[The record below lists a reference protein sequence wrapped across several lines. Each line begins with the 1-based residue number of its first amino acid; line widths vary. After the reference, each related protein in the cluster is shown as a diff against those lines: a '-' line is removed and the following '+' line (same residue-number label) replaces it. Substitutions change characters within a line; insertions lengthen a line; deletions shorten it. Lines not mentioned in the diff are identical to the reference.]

1 LVVVVVVE
9 EEEEEEARMAEDEW
23 GPAAA
28 TSTRDG
34 ARDHT
39 KLAEIDHDTFMGA
52 AAVHLSPQL
61 PRPGPP
67 ALSPCQPELAKGSSE
82 QLEAAT
88 HETWVPAAAAP
99 EVELDGWI
107 DSFLAAAARLISLRL
122 HDSTIP
128 TATHKNH
135 TQQQSALLP
144 LLSPQD
150 ALAREGGRRRENHVS
165 HPCADG

>member
-1 LVVVVVVE
+1 
-9 EEEEEEARMAEDEW
+9 MPEDEW

-28 TSTRDG
+28 ASTRDG
-34 ARDHT
+34 ARNDT
-39 KLAEIDHDTFMGA
+39 KLAEIDDDAFMGA

-67 ALSPCQPELAKGSSE
+67 DLSPCQPELAKGLASSWRPQHMRRGS
-82 QLEAAT
+82 QLLQLQQWSSTDGLIPYSPQQLASSPSAYVTPPSPPAHTKTT
-88 HETWVPAAAAP
+88 HSNPLSSPPA
-99 EVELDGWI
+99 L
-107 DSFLAAAARLISLRL
+107 SL
-122 HDSTIP
+122 S
-128 TATHKNH
+128 
-135 TQQQSALLP
+135 

>member
-1 LVVVVVVE
+1 LVVVVE

-23 GPAAA
+23 GPAAT

-39 KLAEIDHDTFMGA
+39 KLAEIDDDTFMGA

-67 ALSPCQPELAKGSSE
+67 ALSPCQPELAKGLAE

-88 HETWVPAAAAP
+88 HEMWVPAAAAAP

-135 TQQQSALLP
+135 TQQSALLP
-144 LLSPQD
+144 SSLSP
-150 ALAREGGRRRENHVS
+150 RRTS
-165 HPCADG
+165 